1 MSDYLEAQEQVI
13 QDLSDDQKNYL
24 EKQKKTNKNKNS
36 LTKQQNLAQHAHDLP
51 YDIDRN
57 A

>member
-1 MSDYLEAQEQVI
+1 MSDYLEAQEQII

-36 LTKQQNLAQHAHDLP
+36 LTKQQNLAQHAQDLP